1 MVDPTRSRGPFA
13 IDGLTARLARRLVTI
28 ALLASALS
36 SPLAAQAASRTAR
49 ADSIFS
55 RFSTTT
61 PGAAAI
67 VVREGEVV
75 FRAGYGM
82 ADLDHGIPVTPQ
94 TVFDVASVSKQFGGF
109 AVASLVEAGELD
121 LDAELS
127 DYLPELPDFGVPL
140 TVRHVVHHISG
151 IRDWPITLAIAGW
164 RFADV
169 ISFD

>member
-1 MVDPTRSRGPFA
+1 M
-13 IDGLTARLARRLVTI
+13 DGLTERLARRLVTVTTI

-36 SPLAAQAASRTAR
+36 SPVAAQAASRTAR

-109 AVASLVEAGELD
+109 AVASLVEAGELA
-121 LDAELS
+121 LDWVVSGLPVMHRGLSRSVTSNQLRSLGHQLRLQLRHLCREPSILLAWQGAEMRRQ
-127 DYLPELPDFGVPL
+127 EN
-140 TVRHVVHHISG
+140 HN
-151 IRDWPITLAIAGW
+151 
-164 RFADV
+164 
-169 ISFD
+169 